1 MAKESNACGTINNI
15 DEMGR
20 VEIPREFR
28 KMLDLK
34 EGSRIE
40 IGVLNGGK
48 IVISKYLP
56 METLNEWGGAILKAI
71 SSVVDHD
78 VILTDDKKV
87 ITASKKKY
95 SNKMLSNE
103 CQDLIYKR
111 EIVVKKK
118 EENSNMINIFSN
130 FEQVYT
136 CELIVPIIKDNDILG
151 SIMVLAEENKC
162 FDDDTMKVCKAFAC
176 FLSCVIK

>member
-1 MAKESNACGTINNI
+1 MAKEICGMINNI

-34 EGSRIE
+34 EGARIE
-40 IGVLNGGK
+40 LGIDNGK
-48 IVISKYLP
+48 VIISKYLP
-56 METLNEWGGAILKAI
+56 METLEEWSEAIIKSI
-71 SSVVDHD
+71 CSVVDHD

-87 ITASKKKY
+87 ISSSKKKY
-95 SNKMLSNE
+95 LGKGLTND
-103 CQDLIYKR
+103 CQEYIYKR
-111 EIVVKKK
+111 EIVIKKK
-118 EENSNMINIFSN
+118 EENSNMIDVFAN
-130 FEQVYT
+130 FEQSYS

-151 SIMVLAEENKC
+151 AIMVLAEENKC
-162 FDDDTMKVCKAFAC
+162 FDDDTMKVCKAFAS

>member
-1 MAKESNACGTINNI
+1 MAKDNTCGMINNI

-28 KMLDLK
+28 KLLDLK

-40 IGVLNGGK
+40 LGITDGDKV
-48 IVISKYLP
+48 VISKYLP
-56 METLNEWGGAILKAI
+56 METLKEWGSAIVKAI
-71 SSVVDHD
+71 CSVVDHD

-87 ITASKKKY
+87 ITSSKKKY
-95 SNKMLSNE
+95 LNKSLSNE
-103 CQDLIYKR
+103 CQEIIYKR
-111 EIVVKKK
+111 EIVVKKQD
-118 EENSNMINIFSN
+118 ENSNMINIFLN
-130 FEQVYT
+130 FEQNYT

-151 SIMVLAEENKC
+151 AIMVLAEENKC
-162 FDDDTMKVCKAFAC
+162 FDDDTMKVCKAFAS

>member
-1 MAKESNACGTINNI
+1 MAKEICGMINNI

-34 EGSRIE
+34 EGARIE
-40 IGVLNGGK
+40 LGIENGK
-48 IVISKYLP
+48 VIISKYLP
-56 METLNEWGGAILKAI
+56 METLAEWSEAIIKSI
-71 SSVVDHD
+71 CSVVDHD

-87 ITASKKKY
+87 ISSSKKKY
-95 SNKMLSNE
+95 LGKGLTND
-103 CQDLIYKR
+103 CQEYIYKR
-111 EIVVKKK
+111 EIVIKKK
-118 EENSNMINIFSN
+118 EENSNMIDVFAN
-130 FEQVYT
+130 FEQSYS

-151 SIMVLAEENKC
+151 AIMVLAEENKC
-162 FDDDTMKVCKAFAC
+162 FDDDTMKVCKAFAS

>member
-1 MAKESNACGTINNI
+1 MAKEICGMINNV

-34 EGSRIE
+34 EGARIE
-40 IGVLNGGK
+40 LGIENGK
-48 IVISKYLP
+48 VIISKYLP
-56 METLNEWGGAILKAI
+56 METLAEWSEAIIKSI
-71 SSVVDHD
+71 CSVVDHD

-87 ITASKKKY
+87 ISSSKKKY
-95 SNKMLSNE
+95 LGKGLTND
-103 CQDLIYKR
+103 CQEYIYKR
-111 EIVVKKK
+111 EIVIKKK
-118 EENSNMINIFSN
+118 EENSNMIDVFAN
-130 FEQVYT
+130 FEQSYS

-151 SIMVLAEENKC
+151 AIMVLAEENKC
-162 FDDDTMKVCKAFAC
+162 FDDDTMKVCKAFAS

>member
-1 MAKESNACGTINNI
+1 MSKGNGCGNLNSL

-28 KMLDLK
+28 KILDLK
-34 EGSRIE
+34 EGSRVE
-40 IGVLNGGK
+40 IGIVDGGK
-48 IVISKYLP
+48 VVISKYLP
-56 METLNEWGGAILKAI
+56 METLNEWGEAIIKAI

-78 VILTDDKKV
+78 LILTDDKKV

-95 SNKMLSNE
+95 FNKVLTND
-103 CQDLIYKR
+103 CQELIYKR
-111 EIVVKKK
+111 EVVVKKK
-118 EENSNMINIFSN
+118 DENSNMIDIFFN
-130 FEQVYT
+130 FEQNIS

-151 SIMVLAEENKC
+151 SIVVLAEENKC
-162 FDDDTMKVCKAFAC
+162 FDDDTIKVCKAFAS

>member
-1 MAKESNACGTINNI
+1 MCGMINNV

-40 IGVLNGGK
+40 IGIIDGGK
-48 IVISKYLP
+48 VVISKYLP
-56 METLNEWGGAILKAI
+56 METLHEWGDAIIKAI
-71 SSVVDHD
+71 CSVVDHD

-87 ITASKKKY
+87 ITANKKKY
-95 SNKMLSNE
+95 LTKTLSNE
-103 CQDLIYKR
+103 CQELIYKR
-111 EIVVKKK
+111 EVVVKKQDVD
-118 EENSNMINIFSN
+118 SNMITIFSS
-130 FEQVYT
+130 FEQSYM

-151 SIMVLAEENKC
+151 SIIVLAEENKC
-162 FDDDTMKVCKAFAC
+162 FDDDTIKVCKAFAS
-176 FLSCVIK
+176 FLNCVIK

>member
-1 MAKESNACGTINNI
+1 MAKENNISGNINNI

-40 IGVLNGGK
+40 IGVDSGGK
-48 IVISKYLP
+48 IIISKYLP
-56 METLNEWGGAILKAI
+56 METLNEWGNAILKAI
-71 SSVVDHD
+71 SSVVEHD
-78 VILTDDKKV
+78 VVLTDDRKV

-95 SNKMLSNE
+95 IGKTLSNE
-103 CQDLIYKR
+103 CQEIIYKR
-111 EIVVKKK
+111 ERVVKKQ
-118 EENSNMINIFSN
+118 EEDSNMISIFVD
-130 FEQVYT
+130 FEQNYT

-151 SIMVLAEENKC
+151 AIMVLAEENKC
-162 FDDDTMKVCKAFAC
+162 FDDDTMKVCKAFAN